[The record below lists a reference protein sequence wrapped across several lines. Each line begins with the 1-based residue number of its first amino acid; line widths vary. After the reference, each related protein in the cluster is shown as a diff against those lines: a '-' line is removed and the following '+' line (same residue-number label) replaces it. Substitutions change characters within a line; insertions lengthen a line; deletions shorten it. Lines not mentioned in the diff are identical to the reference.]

1 MKGSF
6 KKINAELEQLSD
18 DELEKVAGGY
28 QNEVSELSEAIHGK
42 GKYLSAIPGVSE
54 IEKQNIK
61 SILEKKLNI
70 KADLSIGGLGWG
82 IFSSQNTYKD
92 LSTGKSL
99 THQEVLDRI
108 KLAKGSD
115 TKF

>member
-28 QNEVSELSEAIHGK
+28 QNEVSELYEAIHGK

-61 SILEKKLNI
+61 RIL
-70 KADLSIGGLGWG
+70 
-82 IFSSQNTYKD
+82 
-92 LSTGKSL
+92 
-99 THQEVLDRI
+99 
-108 KLAKGSD
+108 
-115 TKF
+115 